1 MQKYH
6 TPKRILL
13 KLSGEA
19 LQWKQWYGID
29 PDFLAYIAEKVVHLI
44 QVQHIEV
51 AIVIGG
57 GNIFRG
63 IQLEQGW
70 FDRVTGDQMGMMATI
85 INWLAIGEAIEQ
97 AGIDVRVM
105 SAIPTHRVAED
116 FIRRRALRHMEKGR
130 VVICVGGTGN
140 PYATTD
146 SAAVLRALELQCDAV
161 VKATKVDGIYDKDP
175 KKHTDAVRYDIL
187 SLKEALNQDLRV
199 MDQTAIALA
208 HDEDMPIFVCRIE
221 DVHLIWTE
229 DIVGTYVHTK
239 HHIHKNSD

>member
-1 MQKYH
+1 MKKYH
-6 TPKRILL
+6 IPKRILI

-29 PDFLAYIAEKVVHLI
+29 PDFLTFIAEKIIHLI
-44 QVQHIEV
+44 QVQKIEV
-51 AIVIGG
+51 AIVVGG

-63 IQLEQGW
+63 VELERGW
-70 FDRVTGDQMGMMATI
+70 FDRATGDSMGMLATI
-85 INWLAIGEAIEQ
+85 INGIAIGEAIEA

-105 SAIPTHRVAED
+105 SAVPTHRVAED
-116 FIRRRALRHMEKGR
+116 FIRRKALSHIKKGR
-130 VVICVGGTGN
+130 VVICVWGTGN

-146 SAAVLRALELQCDAV
+146 SAAVLRALELECDAV

-175 KKHTDAVRYDIL
+175 NKYDDAIRYDIL
-187 SLKEALNQDLRV
+187 PLEEALHKNLRV

-221 DVHLIWTE
+221 DMHLIGTDE
-229 DIVGTYVHTK
+229 IIGTYVHTK
-239 HHIHKNSD
+239 HHIKKTSE

>member
-29 PDFLAYIAEKVVHLI
+29 PEFLAYIAEKIVYLV
-44 QVQHIEV
+44 QVRQLEI

-63 IQLEQGW
+63 IQLEKGG
-70 FDRVTGDQMGMMATI
+70 FDRVIWDQMGMMATI
-85 INWLAIGEAIEQ
+85 INWLAIGEAIEA
-97 AGIDVRVM
+97 AGVDVRVM
-105 SAIPTHRVAED
+105 SAVPTHRVAED
-116 FIRRRALRHMEKGR
+116 FIARRALRHIEKGR

-146 SAAVLRALELQCDAV
+146 SAAVLRALELQCDCV

-175 KKHTDAVRYDIL
+175 HKHDDAIHYEIL
-187 SLKEALNQDLRV
+187 SLEEALHQNLRI

-221 DVHLIWTE
+221 DTHLIGSE
-229 DIVGTYVHTK
+229 EIRGTYVHTK
-239 HHIHKNSD
+239 WYSRK

>member
-1 MQKYH
+1 MQIYH

-29 PDFLAYIAEKVVHLI
+29 PAFLAHIAEKIVYLAQDRHLEI
-44 QVQHIEV
+44 

-63 IQLEQGW
+63 IQLEEWW
-70 FDRVTGDQMGMMATI
+70 FDRVIWDQMGMLATI
-85 INWLAIGEAIEQ
+85 INWLAVGEAIEA
-97 AGIDVRVM
+97 AGVDVRVM
-105 SAIPTHRVAED
+105 SAVPTHRVAED
-116 FIRRRALRHMEKGR
+116 FIARRALRHMEKGR

-146 SAAVLRALELQCDAV
+146 SAAVLRALELQCDSV
-161 VKATKVDGIYDKDP
+161 IKATKVDGIYDKDP
-175 KKHTDAVRYDIL
+175 HKHDDAVHYEIL
-187 SLKEALNQDLRV
+187 SLEEALHKNLRI

-221 DVHLIWTE
+221 DIHLIGTE
-229 DIVGTYVHTK
+229 EIKGTYVHTK
-239 HHIHKNSD
+239 MHRQKTSH

>member
-1 MQKYH
+1 MKKYH
-6 TPKRILL
+6 IPKRILI

-29 PDFLAYIAEKVVHLI
+29 PDFLTFIAEKIIHLI
-44 QVQHIEV
+44 QVQKIEV
-51 AIVIGG
+51 AIVVGG

-63 IQLEQGW
+63 VELERGW
-70 FDRVTGDQMGMMATI
+70 FDRATGDSMGMLATI
-85 INWLAIGEAIEQ
+85 INGIAIGEAIEA

-105 SAIPTHRVAED
+105 SAVPTHRVAED
-116 FIRRRALRHMEKGR
+116 FIRRKALSHIKKGR
-130 VVICVGGTGN
+130 VVICVWGTGN

-146 SAAVLRALELQCDAV
+146 SVAVLRALELECDAV

-175 KKHTDAVRYDIL
+175 NKYDDAIRYDIL
-187 SLKEALNQDLRV
+187 PLEEALHKNLRV

-221 DVHLIWTE
+221 DMHLIGTDE
-229 DIVGTYVHTK
+229 IIGTYVHTK
-239 HHIHKNSD
+239 HHIKKTSE